1 MPPAPMPRSNAAL
14 VMLRPGSSGYA
25 QKVFEACASAGFVP
39 RVVQQVIE
47 VPAMVNLVA
56 AGLGV
61 ALVPASLAR
70 IYNDAVA
77 LCVLS
82 GGTLN
87 GDVYAL
93 SHIGA
98 AQPAAQECLQA
109 LLDWAQ
115 RHPIDMR

>member
-70 IYNDAVA
+70 VYNDAVT
-77 LCVLS
+77 LCRLS
-82 GGTLN
+82 SSTLN

-93 SHIGA
+93 HRVGA
-98 AQPAAQECLQA
+98 PQPAAVECLRV
-109 LLDWAQ
+109 LIEWAKS
-115 RHPIDMR
+115 HPMDAH

>member
-1 MPPAPMPRSNAAL
+1 
-14 VMLRPGSSGYA
+14 
-25 QKVFEACASAGFVP
+25 
-39 RVVQQVIE
+39 
-47 VPAMVNLVA
+47 MVNLVA

-82 GGTLN
+82 GSTLN

-93 SHIGA
+93 SRAGA